1 MVGRTLSV
9 VVAAVLALGAA
20 GCASLPLIGEED
32 TSAEA
37 LGMLERAQ
45 AAMEGVESIA
55 FTMKLAGDMDGQRL
69 SLRLK
74 GGAYVA
80 GERAGEMAFTLH
92 ADAPS
97 LGVPALTMQAVAKD
111 GSIAIDSGE
120 GWQVL
125 PGETIEPKDLE
136 LLGSGF
142 GQLDIAA
149 YVTGLSVER
158 STTFL
163 GEPVTKLGATLKMR
177 DLLGA
182 ALAQAADELGSLGL
196 ADLPDEVLGSLG
208 DMRVVIY
215 VSETT
220 GLIKAVHESFTIEQ
234 DGHALALTVDL
245 VVDSVNEAIELP
257 DAPL

>member
-1 MVGRTLSV
+1 MVRRALSV

-37 LGMLERAQ
+37 RGILERAQ
-45 AAMEGVESIA
+45 AAMEEVESIA
-55 FTMKLAGDMDGQRL
+55 FTMKLAGDLDGQRL

-80 GERAGEMAFTLH
+80 GERAGDMTFSLRV
-92 ADAPS
+92 DAPS
-97 LGVPALTMQAVAKD
+97 LGVPAMTMQAVAEG
-111 GSIAIDSGE
+111 GSVAIDSGD

-125 PGETIEPKDLE
+125 PGEAIDPQELE

-142 GQLDIAA
+142 GQLDVAA
-149 YVTGLSVER
+149 YVTDLSVER

-163 GEPVTKLGATLKMR
+163 SEPVTKLGATLRMR
-177 DLLGA
+177 DLLDTA
-182 ALAQAADELGSLGL
+182 FAQASDSLGSLGL
-196 ADLPDEVLGSLG
+196 SDLPDEVIGSLG

-220 GLIKAVHESFTIEQ
+220 GLIKAIHESFTVEQ

-245 VVDSVNEAIELP
+245 VVDSVNEPIELP